1 MMSRHNN
8 AEAKDL
14 VFKLDSKHLAQE
26 KRNNYTRV
34 RHNENKK

>member
-26 KRNNYTRV
+26 KSNNYTHAT
-34 RHNENKK
+34 HNENKR